1 MLRTSRRF
9 AVLAVVGIVAVP
21 LTVVATAFACANLA
35 TMKLNRAAATPGT
48 QVSFMGRNFN
58 SNREA
63 SPVTVRWN
71 GRRGEVLATVR
82 PSSNGKVSDTLII
95 PKARPGYY
103 MLVATQTAPNGRVAP
118 GTPARAVVRVRAATP
133 NTSAV
138 APPVTT
144 GGGPAGPAL
153 PIGLGLS
160 ALMLLGGLTTI
171 AARRRRLPA
180 TLSSTTG

>member
-9 AVLAVVGIVAVP
+9 AVLAALGIVAVP

-48 QVSFMGRNFN
+48 KVSFMGRNFN
-58 SNREA
+58 SRPDA
-63 SPVTVRWN
+63 SPVEIRWN

-82 PSSNGKVSDTLII
+82 PSRNGKISDTII
-95 PKARPGYY
+95 VPKARPGYY
-103 MLVATQTAPNGRVAP
+103 MVVATQTAPNGKVAP
-118 GTPARAVVRVRAATP
+118 GTPGRAVIRIRAARP

-171 AARRRRLPA
+171 AVRRRRLPA
-180 TLSSTTG
+180 TLSSATG